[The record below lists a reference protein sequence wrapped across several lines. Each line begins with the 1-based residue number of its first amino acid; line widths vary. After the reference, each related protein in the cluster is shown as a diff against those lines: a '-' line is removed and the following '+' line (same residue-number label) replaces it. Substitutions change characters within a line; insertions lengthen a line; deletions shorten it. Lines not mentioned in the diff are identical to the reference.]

1 MLKPGDT
8 VMGMSLS
15 HGGHLTHGSPVNLS
29 GSFFRVVPY
38 GVSPETEVIDYDE
51 ETGEPI
57 DDEVIP
63 GDDCSVFVEEE
74 TYERG
79 VNAFLDIQIAR
90 IDSE

>member
-1 MLKPGDT
+1 MKYTRIDWLW
-8 VMGMSLS
+8 SQEWL
-15 HGGHLTHGSPVNLS
+15 
-29 GSFFRVVPY
+29 
-38 GVSPETEVIDYDE
+38 EVIDYDE